1 MSHSGA
7 LSRTGFFNHEE
18 TGILHVHHSGLET
31 AGLPTIFRAGPY
43 RFFFYSNEGTE
54 APHVHVEREGH
65 VAKLWLTPVSIRRSG
80 GLPSHELTKIESIV
94 LMNRD
99 DLLREWKAF
108 FDVRF

>member
-1 MSHSGA
+1 M
-7 LSRTGFFNHEE
+7 
-18 TGILHVHHSGLET
+18 
-31 AGLPTIFRAGPY
+31 
-43 RFFFYSNEGTE
+43 
-54 APHVHVEREGH
+54 HVEREGH

-108 FDVRF
+108 FDVPF

>member
-1 MSHSGA
+1 M
-7 LSRTGFFNHEE
+7 
-18 TGILHVHHSGLET
+18 
-31 AGLPTIFRAGPY
+31 
-43 RFFFYSNEGTE
+43 
-54 APHVHVEREGH
+54 HVEREGH

-108 FDVRF
+108 FDVQF

>member
-1 MSHSGA
+1 MVRGVVQ
-7 LSRTGFFNHEE
+7 G
-18 TGILHVHHSGLET
+18 GGVD
-31 AGLPTIFRAGPY
+31 

-54 APHVHVEREGH
+54 APHVHVEREGR

-108 FDVRF
+108 FDVPF